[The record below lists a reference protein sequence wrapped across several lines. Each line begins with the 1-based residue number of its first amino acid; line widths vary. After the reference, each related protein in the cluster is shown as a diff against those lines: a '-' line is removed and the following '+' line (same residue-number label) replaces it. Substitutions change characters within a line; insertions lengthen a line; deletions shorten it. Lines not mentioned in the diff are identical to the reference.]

1 MKNHPQPGEVAP
13 TSDLPYATCRDEVVH
28 SQPEAPNGRRFR
40 EETGEV
46 VVAGSGSCWRYLHR
60 RSRPPDSRLSNRPKV
75 PVQSSRA
82 IRVRGSTP
90 YGVMDLLRRGR
101 LLGPALSRPGLAA
114 FDSGDPERCGRS
126 EGLATRADDIGH
138 LYPKIRT
145 AASLTGLTEPAISDA
160 VAYLGCAVPK
170 RNQRVA
176 LMSAI
181 QPRSVSCTASSSGS
195 YITFTTLYSRPSSSC
210 RTCLSGS
217 YWRT

>member
-1 MKNHPQPGEVAP
+1 MLVVLAP
-13 TSDLPYATCRDEVVH
+13 PKLTT
-28 SQPEAPNGRRFR
+28 
-40 EETGEV
+40 
-46 VVAGSGSCWRYLHR
+46 
-60 RSRPPDSRLSNRPKV
+60 DSRLSNRPKV
-75 PVQSSRA
+75 PVQSSL
-82 IRVRGSTP
+82 VRSGSEGAPPTVSWISFDGDA
-90 YGVMDLLRRGR
+90 YWVR
-101 LLGPALSRPGLAA
+101 LSAA
-114 FDSGDPERCGRS
+114 QGWPSDSGDPERCGRS
-126 EGLATRADDIGH
+126 NGLATRADDIGH

-195 YITFTTLYSRPSSSC
+195 YITFTTLYSRPSSSR